1 MYRYGDEKMD
11 FSEAVLMA
19 KVRLSPED
27 LDRYFAQD
35 IALAIKTII
44 NSLDDEIRKAK
55 EGGYIKGC
63 MDTEKEKN
71 KIIEKLLE
79 ERKTMCT
86 MEWKEVEPEQS
97 DWEKQVNIIAYY
109 GSVTIG
115 SIVYCGDEIGW
126 QSVIDGRMD
135 FMQAKSLEDA
145 KREMIDILDNHCTD
159 QINYYEELR
168 ESIEELN

>member
-11 FSEAVLMA
+11 FSEAVLIA

-44 NSLDDEIRKAK
+44 NSIDDEIRKAK
-55 EGGYIKGC
+55 KGGYIKGC

-79 ERKTMCT
+79 ERNMNLKTC
-86 MEWKEVEPEQS
+86 
-97 DWEKQVNIIAYY
+97 
-109 GSVTIG
+109 
-115 SIVYCGDEIGW
+115 
-126 QSVIDGRMD
+126 
-135 FMQAKSLEDA
+135 AK
-145 KREMIDILDNHCTD
+145 N
-159 QINYYEELR
+159 
-168 ESIEELN
+168 

>member
-1 MYRYGDEKMD
+1 MDKLSSADGNSWNLEIEEKSMYRYGDEKMD
-11 FSEAVLMA
+11 FSEAVLIA

-79 ERKTMCT
+79 ER
-86 MEWKEVEPEQS
+86 
-97 DWEKQVNIIAYY
+97 A
-109 GSVTIG
+109 
-115 SIVYCGDEIGW
+115 
-126 QSVIDGRMD
+126 
-135 FMQAKSLEDA
+135 
-145 KREMIDILDNHCTD
+145 
-159 QINYYEELR
+159 
-168 ESIEELN
+168 